1 MLAKGTSPD
10 GATLNREEINT
21 VAIAIIEI
29 RLSEGISKGVSQS
42 VQNLINT
49 KFLKFRNNFW
59 NGLGMI

>member
-1 MLAKGTSPD
+1 MLAKDTSPD

-42 VQNLINT
+42 VST
-49 KFLKFRNNFW
+49 KFN
-59 NGLGMI
+59 